1 MKMKTRKILIGLA
14 IGVLIFSVSI
24 LETSAQYHYAGWVDR
39 SDELPGMISDGEM
52 LLIAGGALL
61 VVGGVIT
68 YIIIKKKQDSK
79 LESLIPDSPEK
90 PESFFG
96 VAAPGETSSVRTLYS
111 DICRTVDRSNVL
123 FFSRIENIQAID
135 QRSNRALSVGIRVN
149 F

>member
-1 MKMKTRKILIGLA
+1 
-14 IGVLIFSVSI
+14 
-24 LETSAQYHYAGWVDR
+24 
-39 SDELPGMISDGEM
+39 
-52 LLIAGGALL
+52 
-61 VVGGVIT
+61 
-68 YIIIKKKQDSK
+68 
-79 LESLIPDSPEK
+79 PDSPEN

-96 VAAPGETSSVRTLYS
+96 VADLGETSSVRTLYS